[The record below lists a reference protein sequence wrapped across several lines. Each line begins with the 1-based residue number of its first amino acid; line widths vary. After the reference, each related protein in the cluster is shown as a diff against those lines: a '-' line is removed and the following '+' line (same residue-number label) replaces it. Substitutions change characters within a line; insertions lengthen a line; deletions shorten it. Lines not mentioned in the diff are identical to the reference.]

1 MSSFHREVWCQPAVD
16 WYWNISVVQASHRV
30 ILKYFCIAVQWNSVQ
45 WLARL
50 YFEIC
55 VGVTKTC
62 PLLWVRVIKQTFA
75 APAPPFFD
83 GGWGGKGQKEILHTH
98 SHTHTLMHW
107 HTHIHIHT
115 HKYWCSV
122 WSCLCSYT
130 APFFVVFWCMA
141 WWVWLRIS
149 FASPSL
155 VLKHVCFFQQCKIL
169 TVKKK
174 TLWTCSN

>member
-75 APAPPFFD
+75 APAPPFFE
-83 GGWGGKGQKEILHTH
+83 GGWGGGRDRKRSYIHTV
-98 SHTHTLMHW
+98 TPTLW
-107 HTHIHIHT
+107 CTDTHIYTSTHINIDVLYGPVFVATQH
-115 HKYWCSV
+115 HF
-122 WSCLCSYT
+122 LL
-130 APFFVVFWCMA
+130 FFGAWHDGCDYVFP
-141 WWVWLRIS
+141 LL
-149 FASPSL
+149 PL
-155 VLKHVCFFQQCKIL
+155 L
-169 TVKKK
+169 
-174 TLWTCSN
+174 